1 MGEGQRA
8 MEQGAAER
16 WCFGEFELDLANR
29 ELRRNGEAVPLGSR
43 YLDALLLLARHSG
56 ELVTKDRFMDEV
68 WRGIPVTDEAL
79 TQCIRTLRRALG
91 EDASDPRFIATVPK
105 HGYRFLAEVRRGEA
119 GGATPRASVADG
131 SLGGRIAG
139 GATIGGGLA
148 GIVGGLLYGLAA
160 TGGGGMSV
168 LVMVVL
174 VAALG
179 VLGGAGIGAG
189 MGLAEILRPGRAL
202 PLIAGAA
209 LGGTLVGAFGQT
221 LGRDGIAALT
231 GARVAG
237 ITGLFEGLVLGTAV
251 GLAGAFVLST
261 RFGTRGTVG
270 SALVIGAGAGAMIA
284 MAGGTLLGRSLL
296 VLQAQFPRSAL
307 TMERLGGLVGDP
319 DFDGAALLAT
329 TILEGAVFVACTAW
343 AIRYAAEARK

>member
-1 MGEGQRA
+1 MGEVRQT
-8 MEQGAAER
+8 MERGAPER
-16 WCFGEFELDLANR
+16 LSFGDFELDLANR
-29 ELRRNGEAVPLGSR
+29 ELRRSGKAIPLGNR
-43 YLDALLLLARHSG
+43 YLDALVLLASHPG
-56 ELVTKDRFMDEV
+56 QLVTKDRFMDEV

-91 EDASDPRFIATVPK
+91 DDASDPRFIATVPK
-105 HGYRFLAEVRRGEA
+105 HGYRFLADVRRGEA
-119 GGATPRASVADG
+119 GGSMPRTSGADG

-189 MGLAEILRPGRAL
+189 MGLAPILRPGRAL

-231 GARVAG
+231 GAQVAS
-237 ITGLFEGLVLGTAV
+237 ITGLFEGLVLGIAV
-251 GLAGAFVLST
+251 GLAGALALSA
-261 RFGTRGTVG
+261 RFGTKGIVAA
-270 SALVIGAGAGAMIA
+270 ALAIGAGAGAIIA
-284 MAGGTLLGRSLL
+284 IAGGTLLGRSLL

-319 DFDGAALLAT
+319 GFEGAALLAT
-329 TILEGAVFVACTAW
+329 TMLEGAVFVACSAW
-343 AIRYAAEARK
+343 AIRYAAKACK